1 MTTATS
7 LPTTSVDA
15 LEDARLTFLGTIRS
29 EWIKLRS
36 VRSTIWS
43 YALLVVISVGLAAL
57 VAFALTN
64 IPEGVAG
71 EAPGAQPVQTI
82 VQASVAGVAFG
93 QLIAGIL
100 GVLVISGEYTTGM
113 VRSTFLAVP
122 GRLSALAAKGTVLF
136 SATFIVGLIANVA
149 AYLVASLMLSQEDI
163 AAPLTDPGVFWPLLG
178 AALYLAMVSLFAL
191 AIGALVRSSAGG
203 IAVVV
208 GILLI
213 LPTIL
218 GLVPADWAREAVPF
232 LLSNAGGGIY
242 SSATLAP
249 EGEALGMW
257 VNLLVTGLWVVV
269 PTAAAAVLLRTRD
282 A

>member
-7 LPTTSVDA
+7 LPIPTDA
-15 LEDARLTFLGTIRS
+15 LAGARLTFPGTVRS

-43 YALLVVISVGLAAL
+43 YALLVAISMGLAAL
-57 VAFALTN
+57 VAFALTS
-64 IPEGVAG
+64 IPDGVAG
-71 EAPGAQPVQTI
+71 QAPDAQPVQTV
-82 VQASVAGVAFG
+82 VQASVAGVTFG

-122 GRLSALAAKGTVLF
+122 GRVSALAAKGIVLF
-136 SATFIVGLIANVA
+136 AATFLVGVIANVA
-149 AYLVASLMLSQEDI
+149 AYLVASLVLSQEGI
-163 AAPLTDPGVFWPLLG
+163 SAPLTEPGVLWPLLG
-178 AALYLAMVSLFAL
+178 ASLYLAMVSLFAL
-191 AIGALVRSSAGG
+191 AVGALVRSSAGG

-213 LPTIL
+213 LPTVL
-218 GLVPADWAREAVPF
+218 GLVPAEWARDAVPY
-232 LLSNAGGGIY
+232 LLSSAGAGIY

-257 VNLLVTGLWVVV
+257 LNLLITGLWVAV
-269 PTAAAAVLLRTRD
+269 PAAAAAVLLRTRD

>member
-1 MTTATS
+1 MTTATLS
-7 LPTTSVDA
+7 PTPADTLA
-15 LEDARLTFLGTIRS
+15 DARLTFAGTVRS

-43 YALLVVISVGLAAL
+43 YALLIAISIGLAAL
-57 VAFALTN
+57 VAFALTS
-64 IPEGVAG
+64 IPDGVAG
-71 EAPGAQPVQTI
+71 QAPASQPVQTV
-82 VQASVAGVAFG
+82 VQASIAGVAFG

-122 GRLSALAAKGTVLF
+122 GRLSALAAKGIVLF
-136 SATFIVGLIANVA
+136 TATFIVGLIANVA

-163 AAPLTDPGVFWPLLG
+163 AAPIIDPAVFWPLLG
-178 AALYLAMVSLFAL
+178 GALYLAMISLFAL
-191 AIGALVRSSAGG
+191 AIGALVRTSAGG

-218 GLVPADWAREAVPF
+218 SLIPADWAREAVPY
-232 LLSNAGGGIY
+232 LLSNAGAGIY

-249 EGEALGMW
+249 EGDALGMW
-257 VNLLVTGLWVVV
+257 LNLLVTGLWVAV
-269 PTAAAAVLLRTRD
+269 PAAAAAVMLRTRD

>member
-1 MTTATS
+1 MTTATMS
-7 LPTTSVDA
+7 PTPADTLA
-15 LEDARLTFLGTIRS
+15 DARLTFPGTVRS
-29 EWIKLRS
+29 EWIKLRT

-43 YALLVVISVGLAAL
+43 YALLVAISVGLAAL
-57 VAFALTN
+57 VAFAITN

-71 EAPGAQPVQTI
+71 EAPGAQPIQTV
-82 VQASVAGVAFG
+82 VQASVAGVTFG

-122 GRLSALAAKGTVLF
+122 GRISALAAKGIVLF

-163 AAPLTDPGVFWPLLG
+163 AAPITDPGVFWPLLG

-191 AIGALVRSSAGG
+191 AAGALVRSSAGG

-208 GILLI
+208 GVLLI

-218 GLVPADWAREAVPF
+218 GLVPAEWARDAVPY
-232 LLSNAGGGIY
+232 LLSSAGAGIY
-242 SSATLAP
+242 SSATLTP
-249 EGEALGMW
+249 EGDALGMW
-257 VNLLVTGLWVVV
+257 VNLLVTGLWVAV
-269 PTAAAAVLLRTRD
+269 PAAAAAVMLRTRD